1 MIVLKYIGL
10 ALSVIF
16 LLVVIVCIAR
26 QCYLDS
32 KDDFKMVFDDVKTM
46 FKKKKAD

>member
-1 MIVLKYIGL
+1 MIVLKHIGL

-16 LLVVIVCIAR
+16 LLVVVVGIAR

-32 KDDFKMVFDDVKTM
+32 RDDFKMVFDDVKAVL
-46 FKKKKAD
+46 KKKKAD

>member
-1 MIVLKYIGL
+1 MIVLKHIGL

-16 LLVVIVCIAR
+16 LLAVIICIAR

-32 KDDFKMVFDDVKTM
+32 RDDFKMVFDDVKTM

>member
-1 MIVLKYIGL
+1 MIVLKHIGL

-16 LLVVIVCIAR
+16 LLVVIICIAR

-32 KDDFKMVFDDVKTM
+32 RDDFKMVFDDIKTIL
-46 FKKKKAD
+46 KKKKTD

>member
-1 MIVLKYIGL
+1 MIVLKHIGL

-32 KDDFKMVFDDVKTM
+32 RDDFKMVFDDVKAM
-46 FKKKKAD
+46 FKKKKTD

>member
-1 MIVLKYIGL
+1 VIVLKHIGL

-16 LLVVIVCIAR
+16 LLVVIVSIAR

-32 KDDFKMVFDDVKTM
+32 RDDFKMVFDDVKSM

>member
-1 MIVLKYIGL
+1 MIVLKHIGL

-16 LLVVIVCIAR
+16 LLVIIVGIAR

-32 KDDFKMVFDDVKTM
+32 RDDFKMVFDDVKTM